1 MRGGCHPKS
10 QHESGFG
17 KTNGAETLV
26 VVEILDT
33 KMILLFMSGG
43 HVLCGEV
50 WSFQRGGVEILSA
63 FMLRPW
69 GVITLRP

>member
-26 VVEILDT
+26 VVEIL
-33 KMILLFMSGG
+33 LFMSGG

-50 WSFQRGGVEILSA
+50 WGFQRGGLEILSA
-63 FMLRPW
+63 FMLRLW
-69 GVITLRP
+69 GVITLRPPVISR